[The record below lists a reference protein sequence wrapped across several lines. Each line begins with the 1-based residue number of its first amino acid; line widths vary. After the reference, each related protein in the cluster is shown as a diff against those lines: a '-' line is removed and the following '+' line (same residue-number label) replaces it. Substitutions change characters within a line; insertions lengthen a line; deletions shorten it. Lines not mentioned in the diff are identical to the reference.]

1 MKLNLSLDL
10 AVVISIITVFLFAN
24 GNAYL
29 GGYLHVFNIDP
40 LVLNF
45 SIQDKIYIG
54 YLRGFYYLFY
64 FILILL
70 VYIVSRYILLSLD
83 IPGAFNRYLDKKL
96 NNLHPKHKL
105 SIHNS
110 SFYEE
115 LDISYKQNS
124 FLGLLVFILLIS
136 TLLLIWNSE
145 NSAKAAARKD
155 IQTLDFEKVQVRN
168 KKGTP
173 TLFLVECGASLCA
186 LMGKDRKVILEDP
199 KNIIFPVKK
208 EKAP

>member
-29 GGYLHVFNIDP
+29 GGYLHIFNIDP

-45 SIQDKIYIG
+45 SVQDKIYIG
-54 YLRGFYYLFY
+54 YLKGFHYLCY

-70 VYIVSRYILLSLD
+70 GYIVLRYFLLSLD
-83 IPGAFNRYLDKKL
+83 VPSSFNRYLTKKL
-96 NNLHPKHKL
+96 NTLHPKHKL

-115 LDISYKQNS
+115 LDVSYKHDT
-124 FLGLLVFILLIS
+124 FFGLIVFILLIS
-136 TLLLIWNSE
+136 TLLLLANSE
-145 NSAKAAARKD
+145 KSAKAAAHKD
-155 IQTLDFEKVQVRN
+155 IQTLDFEKVQLRN

-186 LMGKDRKVILEDP
+186 VMGKDKKVILEEP
-199 KNIIFPVKK
+199 KNIIFPVRK